1 LPLYIPRIMSDLM
14 WATTKDSTSVHF
26 GFGHRCHK
34 HGRMFDLE
42 HVRTCNAITGCTDID
57 KYARMIKEGG
67 NIRTWDQE
75 VLADCI
81 LQYTQL
87 AVQLA
92 NLTATDRA
100 SLVHTPTKKKAPTG
114 NKRGRPKAT
123 EVVAKTNRKMDEYYR
138 KKPVQSDV
146 AMPLAHVEEEKKQ
159 GEPN

>member
-1 LPLYIPRIMSDLM
+1 
-14 WATTKDSTSVHF
+14 
-26 GFGHRCHK
+26 
-34 HGRMFDLE
+34 
-42 HVRTCNAITGCTDID
+42 
-57 KYARMIKEGG
+57 
-67 NIRTWDQE
+67 

-138 KKPVQSDV
+138 KKPVQSD
-146 AMPLAHVEEEKKQ
+146 ATMPLLHAEEEKKQ
-159 GEPN
+159 GEPS